1 MKCDKRKSEPTLHK
15 AHLPCLY
22 DKEFDDIGI
31 KKLDNECNK
40 VSKLLVN
47 DSWVKISSNEMSDE
61 HHVDVFQ
68 ATTVTQKVPYNNI
81 IFYNFF
87 LFE

>member
-1 MKCDKRKSEPTLHK
+1 
-15 AHLPCLY
+15 LPCLY

-31 KKLDNECNK
+31 KKLDNKECNN
-40 VSKLLVN
+40 VPKLLVN

-68 ATTVTQKVPYNNI
+68 STTVSQKVPYNTS
-81 IFYNFF
+81 IF
-87 LFE
+87 